1 MARSDEANDRNGIAA
16 GVTPDGQLLP
26 FAKALGRELRM
37 RSELDPLLDDARWM
51 ILLDIYQAMA
61 ETRET
66 PFMSAAHASRVA
78 VSTAQR
84 YIHEMIDGGLIEQH
98 RSGADQRIT
107 HVSLTAAGVGLIQKM
122 LIDVTA
128 LRARS

>member
-1 MARSDEANDRNGIAA
+1 MARDSEADDRRYDA
-16 GVTPDGQLLP
+16 GGTTPDGQLLP

-51 ILLDIYQAMA
+51 ILLDIYLAMGEA
-61 ETRET
+61 REI

-84 YIHEMIDGGLIEQH
+84 YIHEMIDAGLIEQH

-107 HVSLTAAGVGLIQKM
+107 HVSLTGAGIGLVQKM
-122 LIDVTA
+122 LSDAAA
-128 LRARS
+128 LRARR